1 MIYKEWIEE
10 KKLLIAIIIVLDL
23 IPPREN
29 VGEQK
34 AGERLIMIAY
44 KNLYF

>member
-10 KKLLIAIIIVLDL
+10 RKKLLIAIIIV
-23 IPPREN
+23 PPREN

-34 AGERLIMIAY
+34 AGERFIMIAY